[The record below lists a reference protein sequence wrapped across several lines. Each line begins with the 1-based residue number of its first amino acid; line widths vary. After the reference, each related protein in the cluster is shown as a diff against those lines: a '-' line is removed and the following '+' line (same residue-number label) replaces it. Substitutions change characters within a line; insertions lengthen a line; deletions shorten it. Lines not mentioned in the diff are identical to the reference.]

1 MSIIIYID
9 THRNTWYTHGKST
22 HQPTYIP
29 TPMTMGIPTLL
40 PTDNAT
46 VVALALAAQEPDFG
60 HSLALW
66 PDLPQNMQSPWSNL
80 CFRSLG
86 GELPILPDLLL
97 FRLNDKGVDWESLK
111 EDFLSDLPNDAQLVS
126 PLEDLVWQVT
136 SSLCSQ

>member
-1 MSIIIYID
+1 MASD
-9 THRNTWYTHGKST
+9 
-22 HQPTYIP
+22 
-29 TPMTMGIPTLL
+29 
-40 PTDNAT
+40 DAA
-46 VVALALAAQEPDFG
+46 VVALALVAREPDFG

-111 EDFLSDLPNDAQLVS
+111 EDFLSDLTNDAQLVS
-126 PLEDLVWQVT
+126 PLEDFVWQAT
-136 SSLCSQ
+136 SSLHSQ